1 MRPVFESELL
11 KKFNGN
17 EVKDYEKEKLIWG
30 ATKAG
35 QTVDR
40 PRLNPWH
47 EKLDKIMF
55 YL

>member
-1 MRPVFESELL
+1 MRPVFEGELL
-11 KKFNGN
+11 EKLKGN

-30 ATKAG
+30 ASRNG
-35 QTVDR
+35 QTVNR

-47 EKLDKIMF
+47 ENLDKIMF